1 MSPIEPPTCSCRKL
15 ALYGQGRQWQLSQM
29 TLHDAGGRVFT
40 DNRKQNISSF
50 RHKTSSLQNR
60 LASGWVLDPGIF
72 LVILFHFWV
81 ALPFSEGTAGG
92 RSSNLAQ
99 GLILYVSFCKHLFH
113 LYVLAG
119 SCDNRM
125 RVIIPAH
132 CVSQEGWK
140 ALGTLNTQK
149 GALNP

>member
-1 MSPIEPPTCSCRKL
+1 MLWKTRNRKL
-15 ALYGQGRQWQLSQM
+15 ALCSEGRRWQLSQM
-29 TLHDAGGRVFT
+29 QFHDAGGRVFT
-40 DNRKQNISSF
+40 DNHKQNISSF
-50 RHKTSSLQNR
+50 QRKTSSLQNR
-60 LASGWVLDPGIF
+60 LTSGWVLDPGIF

-81 ALPFSEGTAGG
+81 ALPFWEGTAGG
-92 RSSNLAQ
+92 WSSNLAQ

-132 CVSQEGWK
+132 CVSQAGWK
-140 ALGTLNTQK
+140 ALSTLKTQK
-149 GALNP
+149 EALNL